1 MTPEGL
7 IVVKSRLSPAET
19 TERLIAAVTS
29 RGMAVMARVDH
40 AAAARSAGLEL
51 GPTEVLMFGNPSAGT
66 PLMQAQQSVGID
78 LPLKTLVWQDEAGQ
92 TFVGYNDPQWIAARH
107 GLTADS
113 VVGRMTAVLAAI
125 AREAAGPQGDS
136 P

>member
-7 IVVKSRLSPAET
+7 IIVQSRAGPAET
-19 TERLIAAVTS
+19 VERLVAAVTS

-40 AAAARSAGLEL
+40 AAAAKSVGLEL
-51 GPTEVLMFGNPSAGT
+51 GPTEVLMFGSPSAGT
-66 PLMQAQQSVGID
+66 PLMQARQTVGID

-113 VVGRMTAVLAAI
+113 VVGRMTAVLDAI
-125 AREAAGPQGDS
+125 AREATGPQGDS